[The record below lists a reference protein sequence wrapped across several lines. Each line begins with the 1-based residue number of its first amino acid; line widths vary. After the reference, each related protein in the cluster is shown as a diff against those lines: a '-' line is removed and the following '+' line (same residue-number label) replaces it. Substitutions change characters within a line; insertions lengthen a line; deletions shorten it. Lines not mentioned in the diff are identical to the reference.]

1 MRLSGNHS
9 FASIPLP
16 FVHRAITSASPSS
29 CRPMLMS
36 SLKGNGPH
44 ADIPSMQ
51 ALNEKVFVRDYMRV
65 TECSEGQAR
74 SVYIFMDALAVTE
87 EAEGSDRR
95 ETPARLEPLFQE
107 RSGSPFSPTDSG
119 RRP

>member
-1 MRLSGNHS
+1 MKLSGNHS

-29 CRPMLMS
+29 CRPMRMS
-36 SLKGNGPH
+36 SFKGNGPH

-51 ALNEKVFVRDYMRV
+51 ALNEMVFVRDYMRV

-87 EAEGSDRR
+87 EAEGSDGR
-95 ETPARLEPLFQE
+95 ETTPRLEPVSQE
-107 RSGSPFSPTDSG
+107 RSSSPFSPAESG
-119 RRP
+119 RIP